1 MKNGM
6 LERERTVVRD
16 IRMEEFTLHLRGRFH
31 AIMLREPR
39 NLVEIARE
47 IGVSRDMM
55 QSFITGA
62 RKTHYRSLC
71 KLEIWIKKEEE
82 RLGIE

>member
-1 MKNGM
+1 M
-6 LERERTVVRD
+6 LEKERTIVRD
-16 IRMEEFTLHLRGRFH
+16 MRMTEFTLHLKERFH
-31 AIMLREPR
+31 AIMLRDPR
-39 NLVEIARE
+39 NMVEIAKE

-71 KLEIWIKKEEE
+71 KLETWIKKEEE
-82 RLGIE
+82 RLVIS